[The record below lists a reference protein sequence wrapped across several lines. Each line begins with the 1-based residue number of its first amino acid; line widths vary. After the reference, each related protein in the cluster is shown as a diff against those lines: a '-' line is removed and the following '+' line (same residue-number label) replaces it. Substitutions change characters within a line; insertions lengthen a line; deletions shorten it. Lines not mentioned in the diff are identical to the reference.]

1 MTRIAFV
8 SREVYPFDSAGLGNY
23 AAFAAATL
31 AADAE
36 VTIVTTARHEQR
48 YRELR
53 AANDPRLAAG
63 VRYEFVPEPTPDEAE
78 YWYTALHLWSARA
91 CEALCRLYPDG
102 GPDLAEFPDYL
113 GEACVTAQAVQTRD
127 RRLRHTRVC
136 VRAYTTSEIC
146 AVLDGYTP
154 SDRDGRL
161 VFELERFAL
170 RHCDHFLWP
179 GGGVLDAFQRF
190 YGADGIAAP
199 VEVAHVVSTDFS
211 PAERTAGDGITR
223 MLYLGRLERRKGVS
237 NLIRAATALAGDD
250 WSLTLIGAD
259 TPTAPLGGSLRE
271 HLELMIADDPRIR
284 LLDRVPHERLGEHLA
299 AADFLVSP
307 SLWECWP
314 NTILEA
320 FQHDRPVLA
329 TPVGGHLGMVEP
341 GTSGWLSSATGAD
354 ALSRALVGAIRTP
367 PDERPPAG
375 APRRRFEQLTDP
387 EPVRETYLE
396 LASRG
401 RPRAATDAAPRA
413 DPLVSVVIPYFRME
427 RFVGATLES
436 VAAQTYPRIETI
448 IVNDGSLRDEDA
460 GLAELADRH
469 GAALVTQPNSGL
481 GQARNL
487 GVDLARGRYIL
498 PLDPDDVLL
507 PRFVERAVEVL
518 EWRPELAYV
527 TAWTEFID
535 ERGAVHGGG
544 YRPLGNV
551 VDDLESEN
559 LAGSAMALFRRRVFE
574 RGLRYSEDLTSYED
588 WLMFMRLRD
597 AGAVGHV
604 IPETLLRYR
613 VRRASMLRGVGAERL
628 ERLRGELAAHKRETE
643 MRWTPSS
650 A

>member
-1 MTRIAFV
+1 
-8 SREVYPFDSAGLGNY
+8 
-23 AAFAAATL
+23 
-31 AADAE
+31 
-36 VTIVTTARHEQR
+36 
-48 YRELR
+48 
-53 AANDPRLAAG
+53 
-63 VRYEFVPEPTPDEAE
+63 
-78 YWYTALHLWSARA
+78 
-91 CEALCRLYPDG
+91 
-102 GPDLAEFPDYL
+102 
-113 GEACVTAQAVQTRD
+113 
-127 RRLRHTRVC
+127 
-136 VRAYTTSEIC
+136 
-146 AVLDGYTP
+146 
-154 SDRDGRL
+154 
-161 VFELERFAL
+161 
-170 RHCDHFLWP
+170 
-179 GGGVLDAFQRF
+179 
-190 YGADGIAAP
+190 
-199 VEVAHVVSTDFS
+199 
-211 PAERTAGDGITR
+211 
-223 MLYLGRLERRKGVS
+223 
-237 NLIRAATALAGDD
+237 
-250 WSLTLIGAD
+250 
-259 TPTAPLGGSLRE
+259 
-271 HLELMIADDPRIR
+271 MIADDPRIR

-329 TPVGGHLGMVEP
+329 TPVGGHVGMVEP
-341 GTSGWLSSATGAD
+341 RTSGWLSSATGAE

-427 RFVGATLES
+427 RFVGETLES

-460 GLAELADRH
+460 GLAELAERH
-469 GAALVTQPNSGL
+469 GASLVTQPNSGL

-518 EWRPELAYV
+518 EQRPELAYV

-535 ERGAVHGGG
+535 EHGAPLHGGG
-544 YRPLGNV
+544 YRPLGNAV
-551 VDDLESEN
+551 AGLESEN

-574 RGLRYSEDLTSYED
+574 RGLRYCRGPDQ
-588 WLMFMRLRD
+588 LRGL
-597 AGAVGHV
+597 AGVYRGCATPATIGHV

-613 VRRASMLRGVGAERL
+613 VRRGVDVARGRVRSDASGC
-628 ERLRGELAAHKRETE
+628 AA
-643 MRWTPSS
+643 SS
-650 A
+650 RRTSARRR